1 MANKD
6 NMKQAM
12 KELLGLVG
20 IGDQE
25 TEQTEEISLDQQ
37 QQEVAA
43 VMEKEFGAGTEQKR
57 FAGGFIR
64 REEPVTPPLADDDSG
79 LGSGMS
85 APGAIRVTGTVI
97 AAGTSIFG
105 DIRAEGDVE
114 IQGKL
119 KGNLEAAG
127 NVRIT
132 GKVLGDVKGD
142 AVELVACA
150 VQGNITASSR
160 LRIDQGSIVVGDLEA
175 AELVTDGKV
184 KGSVQVTGSASFQ
197 QNAVLAGNVSAS
209 LVSMSAGA
217 MVQGTV
223 RIAQNSE
230 TSALFGDDLDI

>member
-25 TEQTEEISLDQQ
+25 PEQTEEISLDQQ

-64 REEPVTPPLADDDSG
+64 REEPVAPPSADDDSG
-79 LGSGMS
+79 LGGMS

-142 AVELVACA
+142 AVELVSCA
-150 VQGNITASSR
+150 VQGNITAASR
-160 LRIDQGSIVVGDLEA
+160 LRIDQGSIVVGDLAA

-223 RIAQNSE
+223 RIAQSSE